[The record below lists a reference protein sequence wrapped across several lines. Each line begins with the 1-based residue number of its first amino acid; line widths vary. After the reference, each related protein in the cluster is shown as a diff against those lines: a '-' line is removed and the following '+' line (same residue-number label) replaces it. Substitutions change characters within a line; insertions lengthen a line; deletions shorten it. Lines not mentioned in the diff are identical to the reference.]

1 MKMKILKICKNKRG
15 VSPVIATILM
25 VAITV
30 VLAGVLY
37 VMVMHLTNGSSVTT
51 YAVGFGDIGNAQ
63 PGNGY
68 VTETIQIASA
78 TNGLYLSAVG
88 FKVLQSSGSI
98 AQLYSP
104 ITYTLANGTTYS
116 FNPTTNAWTYSTGPT
131 PYPQPSLVLVN
142 SGASITVEVSTSS
155 QNLATYELVAYGL
168 GSSSVSGSVL
178 LK

>member
-1 MKMKILKICKNKRG
+1 MKTLKICKNKRG

-37 VMVMHLTNGSSVTT
+37 VMVMHLTNGSNVTT
-51 YAVGFGDIGNAQ
+51 YAVGFGDIGNPQ

-68 VTETIQIASA
+68 VSETIQIASA

-104 ITYTLANGTTYS
+104 ITYSLSNGTTYS
-116 FNPTTNAWTYSTGPT
+116 FDPTTNAWTYSTGPT

-142 SGASITVEVSTSS
+142 SGASITVEVSTTN

>member
-1 MKMKILKICKNKRG
+1 MKILKICKNKVG

-37 VMVMHLTNGSSVTT
+37 VMVMHLTNGSGVNT
-51 YAVGFGDIGNAQ
+51 YAVGFGDVGNAQ

-78 TNGLYLSAVG
+78 TNGLYLSMVG
-88 FKVLQSSGSI
+88 FKVQGSNGSI

-104 ITYTLANGTTYS
+104 ITYTLSNGTTYT
-116 FNPTTNAWTYSTGPT
+116 FNPSTQSWAYSTGPT
-131 PYPQPSLVLVN
+131 PYPQASLVLIN
-142 SGASITVEVSTSS
+142 SGASVTVEVSTSS
-155 QNLATYELVAYGL
+155 PNLATYELVAYGL
-168 GSSSVSGSVL
+168 GSNSVSGSVL